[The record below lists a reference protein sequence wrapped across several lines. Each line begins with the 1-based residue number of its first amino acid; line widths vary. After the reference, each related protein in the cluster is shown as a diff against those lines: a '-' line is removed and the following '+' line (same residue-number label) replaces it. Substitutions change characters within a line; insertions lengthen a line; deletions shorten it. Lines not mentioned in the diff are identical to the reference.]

1 MGRFFKRVYR
11 RGDQDNGG
19 CMIYFIAALF
29 GLVLGAVITYNIM
42 RGEIDDAWAQ
52 AQRSFGEKE
61 HYRLLVEQL
70 RKKLIR

>member
-1 MGRFFKRVYR
+1 
-11 RGDQDNGG
+11 
-19 CMIYFIAALF
+19 MIYFIAALF